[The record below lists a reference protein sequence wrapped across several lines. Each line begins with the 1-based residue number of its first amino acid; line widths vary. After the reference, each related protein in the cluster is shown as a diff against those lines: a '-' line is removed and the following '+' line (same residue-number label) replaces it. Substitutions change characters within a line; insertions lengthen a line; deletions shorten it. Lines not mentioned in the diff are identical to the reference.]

1 MIKITDQK
9 NLFKQ
14 YQYENTQDN
23 FIFIFIGF
31 LFLIYQNIMAFKD
44 GIVGFTKKIVMISA
58 ASVMSS
64 NRMIL

>member
-1 MIKITDQK
+1 MHK
-9 NLFKQ
+9 NLINHYNMKILKTISF
-14 YQYENTQDN
+14 
-23 FIFIFIGF
+23 FIFIGF

-44 GIVGFTKKIVMISA
+44 GIVGFTKRIEMISA